1 MQPIL
6 ILVVLN
12 IKMNK
17 KVVILGLGWLGL
29 PLANQLLREGY
40 SVIGTK
46 RNLPNQLPKNGLLIS
61 TWQLGEP
68 LPIELRK
75 ADYYV
80 FTLPPSADEA
90 FVVKTKFLFEGIPS
104 NATLL
109 FCSSTSVYGNQ
120 TGVLYES
127 SSLEGGR
134 RSGALLV
141 ELEHYLQTDRAFN
154 RIVLRFAGLIGP
166 RRHPIFSLSGR
177 TIDSNENQT
186 VNLIHQEDVIGI
198 IYKILSRLNTAPLIE
213 SYQVYNLSSGEQIS
227 KRLYYGALAKRFGIL
242 PPTYADG
249 NKTIQQRIISNEK
262 IKDEFAHNFRSILDY
277 KL

>member
-12 IKMNK
+12 INMNK

-46 RNLPNQLPKNGLLIS
+46 RNLPDQLPKNGLLIR

-68 LPIELRK
+68 LPTELRK
-75 ADYYV
+75 ADYYI

-90 FVVKTKFLFEGIPS
+90 FVIKSKFLFEEIPAS
-104 NATLL
+104 ATLL

-120 TGVLYES
+120 TGVLHET

-134 RSGALLV
+134 RSGASLV
-141 ELEHYLQTDRAFN
+141 ELENYLQTDLGFN

-166 RRHPIFSLSGR
+166 KRHPIFTLSGR

-186 VNLIHQEDVIGI
+186 VNLIHQEDI
-198 IYKILSRLNTAPLIE
+198 IEIISKILSRLSTTPSVDA
-213 SYQVYNLSSGEQIS
+213 YRVFNLSSGEQIS

-242 PPTYADG
+242 PPTYADVD
-249 NKTIQQRIISNEK
+249 KTIQQRIISNEK
-262 IKDEFAHNFRSILDY
+262 IKDEFGHNFRSILDY

>member
-12 IKMNK
+12 INMNK

-29 PLANQLLREGY
+29 PLANQLLREGF
-40 SVIGTK
+40 SVFGTK
-46 RNLPNQLPKNGLLIS
+46 RNLPNQLPKNGLHIS
-61 TWQLGEP
+61 TWQLGES
-68 LPIELRK
+68 LPMELRK
-75 ADYYV
+75 ADYYI

-90 FVVKTKFLFEGIPS
+90 FVIKTKFLFEEIPS
-104 NATLL
+104 SATLL

-120 TGVLYES
+120 TGLLHET

-141 ELEHYLQTDRAFN
+141 ELEQYLQTDIGFN
-154 RIVLRFAGLIGP
+154 RVVLRFAGLIGP
-166 RRHPIFSLSGR
+166 KRHPVFTLSGR

-186 VNLIHQEDVIGI
+186 VNLIHQEDIIGI
-198 IYKILSRLNTAPLIE
+198 ISKILGRLNTTPSID

-249 NKTIQQRIISNEK
+249 KKAIQQRIISNDRV
-262 IKDEFAHNFRSILDY
+262 KDEFGHNFRSILDY